1 MAITDSRHRL
11 KILKELLEKGELSTQ
26 EELVHELK
34 RKNFEVTQSTISRDL
49 RKLGVIRVVDP
60 SGRTVYKLSSEPA
73 ALPVT
78 QQGIKNLITGINH
91 NGSLIVI
98 HTSPGSAS
106 LVARQLDIL
115 KRDGLLGTLAGD
127 DTVFVAPASVLKV
140 EQLLKSIK
148 KEFSI

>member
-1 MAITDSRHRL
+1 MAITDSRYRL

-26 EELVHELK
+26 EELVLELK

-49 RKLGVIRVVDP
+49 RKLGVIKAIDP
-60 SGRTVYKLSSEPA
+60 TGRTIYKLAIESTS
-73 ALPVT
+73 LPVT
-78 QQGIKNLITGINH
+78 QQGFNNLIVDVKH

-115 KRDGLLGTLAGD
+115 KKEGLLGTIAGD
-127 DTVFVAPASVLKV
+127 DTVFVAPASVSKIESLM
-140 EQLLKSIK
+140 KSIK
-148 KEFSI
+148 KEFLL

>member
-49 RKLGVIRVVDP
+49 RKLGVIRAVDS
-60 SGRTVYKLSSEPA
+60 SGRTVYKLSTEPA
-73 ALPVT
+73 PLPVT

-127 DTVFVAPASVLKV
+127 DTVFVAPASVLKID
-140 EQLLKSIK
+140 QLLKSIK